1 MASYFRLTLDTTA
14 PSGVGLTIN
23 NGAVYT
29 TSAQVTLAIS
39 CSDADKTG
47 YQMKIW
53 GIDGA
58 ASEATATWETYSAT
72 KTVTLTSGDGNK
84 TVYVKIRDDVYN
96 ESASAYDSITLD
108 TSVPEV
114 TIQSQDVQKISKVS
128 PKNVASIIWNCDVE
142 IVAWKVK
149 VVDSINASESDGT
162 QIGTT
167 GGSTN
172 VSGNTTKSAETNVTT
187 TIYGADLEAASAG
200 DGEKILKIFVQNAA
214 GSWSN

>member
-96 ESASAYDSITLD
+96 ES
-108 TSVPEV
+108 
-114 TIQSQDVQKISKVS
+114 
-128 PKNVASIIWNCDVE
+128 IWNCDVE